1 MPGIVGLITRM
12 PRERA
17 KAELGRMLATLRHET
32 FYTTG
37 TWIDES
43 LGVYVGWAAHQGSFA
58 DGMPLRNEAGNL
70 VLIFSGEEFPEP
82 GTVRRLRE
90 RGHDVD
96 AGPDYLVHIAEDDPA
111 FPAGLNGRFHGLL
124 VDQEQRTVS
133 LFTDRYGMQRL
144 CVHQSKDAFYFA
156 GEAKA
161 ILAVRPELRRLDP
174 RGFGELLSCGC
185 VLGNRTVF
193 TGIDVVPGGAR
204 WSLRAGG
211 VERKDSYFQPAEWEE
226 QTPLGPQAY
235 YEAIRSAFTRQLPR
249 YFDSTQPIA
258 MSLTGGLD
266 TRMIMAWQQRAPGSL
281 PCYSFGGMI
290 RDCEDVRLARRIAA
304 KTSQPYQVISAGPA
318 FLSDFARY
326 AGRTIYLTDGEVDVS
341 LCPDLHIYER
351 SRELGPVRMTG
362 NYGGEV
368 LRGVRAFK
376 PARSLP
382 DVFDREL
389 LDRGVDAR
397 ATYAEAIRTPP
408 LSFAVFR
415 QAPWFHHGSMAL
427 EQSQLASR
435 TPYLDN
441 DLVRTVFRAPE
452 SETIGREV
460 CLRLIGEGDPRLAE
474 LPTDRGVGGRGGRL
488 VEAARRTTLEF
499 LFKAEYAYDYGMPQ
513 WLARADHALAPLRLE
528 RLFLGRHKF
537 YHFRTW
543 YRDALAGYLRDT
555 LLAKSA
561 LTRPY
566 VDAKKVAAIVDEHVA
581 GRRNHTVAIH
591 KLLTFELVHQ
601 IFVDARSRAAGTPSA
616 DIRSIAS

>member
-1 MPGIVGLITRM
+1 MPGIVGLVTRM
-12 PRERA
+12 PPDRA
-17 KAELGRMLATLRHET
+17 KAELRRMLAMLRHET

-37 TWIDES
+37 TWVDES

-82 GTVRRLRE
+82 GTARRLRE
-90 RGHDVD
+90 RGHDVET
-96 AGPDYLVHIAEDDPA
+96 GPDYLVHLAEDDPT

-124 VDQEQRTVS
+124 IDRQQRTMS
-133 LFTDRYGMQRL
+133 LFNDRYGMQRL

-161 ILAVRPELRRLDP
+161 ILAVRPELRRIDL

-185 VLGNRTVF
+185 VLENRTVF
-193 TGIDVVPGGAR
+193 AGIDVLPGGAR
-204 WSLRAGG
+204 WSLHAGG
-211 VERKDSYFQPAEWEE
+211 VARKESYFQPREWEE
-226 QTPLGPQAY
+226 QTPLGSEAY
-235 YEAIRSAFTRQLPR
+235 YEAIRAVFTRHLPR
-249 YFDSTQPIA
+249 YFDSERPIA

-266 TRMIMAWQQRAPGSL
+266 TRMIMAWQRHTRGAL
-281 PCYSFGGMI
+281 PCYSFGGML

-304 KTSQPYQVISAGPA
+304 LTGQPHHVISAGPA
-318 FLSDFARY
+318 FLSDFSRY
-326 AGRTIYLTDGEVDVS
+326 AGRTVYLTDGEVDVS
-341 LCPDLHIYER
+341 LSPDLHIYER
-351 SRELGPVRMTG
+351 SRSLGPVRMTG

-389 LDRGVDAR
+389 LNRGIEAR
-397 ATYAEAIRTPP
+397 ETYAQAIRTRP

-415 QAPWFHHGSMAL
+415 QAPWFHHGSLAL
-427 EQSQLASR
+427 EQSQIASR

-441 DLVRTVFRAPE
+441 EIVRTVFRAPD

-474 LPTDRGVGGRGGRL
+474 LRTDRGVGGRGGPL
-488 VEAARRTTLEF
+488 VEAARRATLEF

-513 WLARADHALAPLRLE
+513 WLARADHAVAPLRLE

-537 YHFRTW
+537 YHFRMW
-543 YRDALAGYLRDT
+543 YRDALADYVRDS
-555 LLAKSA
+555 LLSPSA
-561 LTRPY
+561 LARPY
-566 VDAKKVAAIVDEHVA
+566 VDAKRVTAVVNDHLA
-581 GRRNHTVAIH
+581 GRRNHTVELH

-601 IFVDARSRAAGTPSA
+601 LFVDARSRAAAEPVDS
-616 DIRSIAS
+616 RSIAS